1 MQHHP
6 GAHPPVPHTRRQLR
20 TVAGPLPVSAVR
32 GPALAHEHLVL
43 GLDRAGDGA
52 AVLGPERHRSAVTAE
67 LRALRAEF
75 GLGLVIE
82 LTCRGMGR
90 DPRALARIAEESGV
104 AVVAATGW
112 YYEPFHPDEIRGA
125 SVAQL
130 TETLVGEITD
140 GFSDESAGGPADE
153 SADGS
158 GAGAASGS
166 GAPSCAASAAS
177 GSGSAETRIR
187 PGVLGEIGSHGDRP
201 SEPETRALLASAH
214 AALATGLSLATHA
227 QLGRGALAQLELLTG
242 TGLAPHRISLG
253 HQDLLDDPAVH
264 RELAASGAYVAF
276 DTVGKE
282 SYQSDDTRLR
292 LLLSLL
298 EAGHA
303 DRILLSGD
311 ISRHGYL
318 ESEGGQGYGH
328 LFRSFLPK
336 ARAAGVDDSLIDLMT
351 RRNPVRFLTDAD
363 TDTGISTDTAVSTST
378 STSTTGPDAEEI

>member
-6 GAHPPVPHTRRQLR
+6 GAHPPAPHTSRQLR
-20 TVAGPLPVSAVR
+20 TVAGSLPVSAVR

-43 GLDRAGDGA
+43 DLDRAGDGA
-52 AVLGPERHRSAVTAE
+52 AVLDTVRHRSAVTAE
-67 LRALRAEF
+67 LCALRAEF

-130 TETLVGEITD
+130 TETLVREITD
-140 GFSDESAGGPADE
+140 GFSDKSADGPADE
-153 SADGS
+153 FADGS
-158 GAGAASGS
+158 GAASGS
-166 GAPSCAASAAS
+166 GASAGAGSGASAGAAS
-177 GSGSAETRIR
+177 GVGAGSAETRIR

-351 RRNPVRFLTDAD
+351 RRNPVRFLTGAD
-363 TDTGISTDTAVSTST
+363 TDVGTST
-378 STSTTGPDAEEI
+378 STSTGPDAEEI